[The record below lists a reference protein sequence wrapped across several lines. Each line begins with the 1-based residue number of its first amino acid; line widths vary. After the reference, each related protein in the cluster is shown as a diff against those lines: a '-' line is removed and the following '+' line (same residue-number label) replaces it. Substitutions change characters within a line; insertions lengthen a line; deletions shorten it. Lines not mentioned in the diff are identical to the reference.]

1 MVGNLGT
8 DTDETQPMEAEAGAI
23 EQIIANLPPVDP
35 ACKQLQFSEEPQ
47 GLKRKAQG
55 LETEEVPQTD
65 PVVPKVVEK
74 KAPPKTKEGE
84 YQPPPLPEKPNSLKQ
99 PKKPVEPI
107 SPQQQLQSVKE
118 SKRSQKNSDEEEQQ
132 TKKRAPKAKAKA
144 KAKASA
150 KAKAKAKAKGKAKT
164 TRKSKGKGK
173 GRGGKCRRSTKRAS
187 SSQSLPD
194 HEVEADEQADTEV
207 VEEAAVR
214 RKGRGTKAK
223 AKARS
228 TKATKANKVEE
239 IEVSD
244 PQALKKAKLSR
255 KSAAYH
261 KAKLAAVKEGLG
273 EEEVKAKAKAVP

>member
-132 TKKRAPKAKAKA
+132 TKKRAPKAKPRPRPKLRLRRKRRPKVKLRPLGSQREKA
-144 KAKASA
+144 KVGVGSVVVAPNVHLPRNPYR
-150 KAKAKAKAKGKAKT
+150 T
-164 TRKSKGKGK
+164 MRWRLMSKL
-173 GRGGKCRRSTKRAS
+173 T
-187 SSQSLPD
+187 
-194 HEVEADEQADTEV
+194 
-207 VEEAAVR
+207 VR
-214 RKGRGTKAK
+214 
-223 AKARS
+223 
-228 TKATKANKVEE
+228 
-239 IEVSD
+239 
-244 PQALKKAKLSR
+244 L
-255 KSAAYH
+255 
-261 KAKLAAVKEGLG
+261 
-273 EEEVKAKAKAVP
+273 